1 MAQTKMASSS
11 SEPWLRGPVANV
23 HPLVMPVFFTFEQV
37 REDLRKH
44 TVGLTPAQVWRKL
57 GDLPTL
63 GFHLK
68 HLAGS
73 VDRLITYL
81 FGEQLGQGQLESLRG
96 ESQGDEGIPELLEL
110 IDRHF
115 AAAEDRLRQIDPRKM
130 YEARSVGRKALPTT
144 VLGLLVHTA
153 EHTQRHL
160 GQAITTAKLLRQMP

>member
-1 MAQTKMASSS
+1 MAQAKMASSS
-11 SEPWLRGPVANV
+11 PEPWLRGPLAGV
-23 HPLVMPVFFTFEQV
+23 HPLMMPVFFTFEQV
-37 REDLRKH
+37 REDLRKY
-44 TVGLTPAQVWRKL
+44 TAGLTSEQVWRKM

-68 HLAGS
+68 HLGGS

-81 FGEQLGQGQLESLRG
+81 LGEQLSEAQLESLRG

-115 AAAEDRLRQIDPRKM
+115 AAAEHRLRQIDPEKM

-160 GQAITTAKLLRQMP
+160 GQAITTAKLLRQTP

>member
-1 MAQTKMASSS
+1 MAQTT
-11 SEPWLRGPVANV
+11 EPWLRGPLAGV
-23 HPLVMPVFFTFEQV
+23 HPLVMPLFFTFEQV

-44 TVGLTPAQVWRKL
+44 TAGLTAEQVWRKI
-57 GDLPTL
+57 GDLPSL

-81 FGEQLGQGQLESLRG
+81 FGEQLTQEQLDSMRG
-96 ESQGDEGIPELLEL
+96 ESQGEEGIPELLEQV
-110 IDRHF
+110 DRHF
-115 AAAEDRLRQIDPRKM
+115 AAAEGRLRQIEAEKM

-160 GQAITTAKLLRQMP
+160 GQAITTAKLLRQTP

>member
-1 MAQTKMASSS
+1 MAQTT
-11 SEPWLRGPVANV
+11 EPWLRGPLAGV
-23 HPLVMPVFFTFEQV
+23 HPLVMPLFFTFEQV

-44 TVGLTPAQVWRKL
+44 TAGLTSEQVWRKK

-81 FGEQLGQGQLESLRG
+81 FGEQLSQEQLRSMPG
-96 ESQGDEGIPELLEL
+96 ESQGEEGIPELLEL

-115 AAAEDRLRQIDPRKM
+115 AAAEDRLRQIDPQKM

-160 GQAITTAKLLRQMP
+160 GQAITTAKLLRQTP